1 MSAALTRVPVVL
13 GARSYDVVVGEGAL
27 AQAGDL
33 ISPFLS
39 RKRVFIAADE
49 NAEKHHGEVLHAAL
63 SHAGIEGVWVPVPS
77 GEQQKS
83 FSGIEAMLDAFL
95 AKGIERK
102 DFIVAFG
109 GGVVGDLAGF
119 AAAIVKRGVDFI
131 QIPTTLLSQV
141 DSSVGGKTAINAS
154 AGKNLVGVFHQ
165 PRLVIAD
172 IGVLKTL
179 PVRELRAGLAE
190 VVKYGL
196 IDDPEFFQWVEAN
209 AARLGS
215 GEPSLLTEAVRRSV
229 AAKAAVVAR
238 DEHETG
244 DRALLNLGHTFAH
257 AIEACAGMHGQVLH
271 GEAVGAGMAA
281 AFRFS
286 TKLGLCPGQDSER
299 AVKAIAALGL
309 ETDWRKLPGAPYHA
323 APLLEAM
330 RHDKKNS
337 GGTLTFIL
345 AKGIGQSFIDR
356 NVDAAQVEAFLEEL
370 VR

>member
-1 MSAALTRVPVVL
+1 MNTPLTRVPVQL
-13 GARSYDVVVGEGAL
+13 GARSYDVVVGDGAL
-27 AQAGDL
+27 NQAGEL

-39 RKRVFIAADE
+39 RKRVFVAADE
-49 NAEKHHGEVLHAAL
+49 NAQRLHGQILRDSL
-63 SHAGIEGVWVPVPS
+63 SASGIEGVWVRVPS

-83 FSGIEAMLDAFL
+83 FSGIETMLDAFL

-102 DFIVAFG
+102 DVIVAFG

-141 DSSVGGKTAINAS
+141 DSSVGGKTAINS
-154 AGKNLVGVFHQ
+154 TAGKNLVGVFHQ

-172 IGVLKTL
+172 IGTLKTL

-190 VVKYGL
+190 VIKYGL
-196 IDDPEFFQWVEAN
+196 IDDPEFFEWVETN
-209 AARLGS
+209 AAPLGA
-215 GEPSLLTEAVRRSV
+215 GEPDLLAEAVRRSV

-257 AIEACAGMHGQVLH
+257 AIEACAGMHGQILH

-286 TKLGLCPGQDSER
+286 TKLGLCQGQNSER

-309 ETDWRKLPGAPYHA
+309 ETDWRNLPGAPYQA
-323 APLLEAM
+323 GSLLEAM

-356 NVDAAQVEAFLEEL
+356 NVDAAQVEAFLGEL

>member
-1 MSAALTRVPVVL
+1 MSAALSRVPVEL
-13 GARSYDVVVGEGAL
+13 GSRSYQVVVGDGAL
-27 AQAGDL
+27 AQAGEL
-33 ISPFLS
+33 IAPFLS

-49 NAEKHHGEVLHAAL
+49 NAESLHGQTLRTALAA
-63 SHAGIEGVWVPVPS
+63 AGIEGVWVSVPS

-83 FSGIEAMLDAFL
+83 FAGIESVLDAFL
-95 AKGIERK
+95 AKGVERK

-131 QIPTTLLSQV
+131 QIPTTLLAQV
-141 DSSVGGKTAINAS
+141 DSSVGGKTAINAA

-172 IGVLKTL
+172 SSVLKTL

-190 VVKYGL
+190 VIKYGL
-196 IDDPEFFQWVEAN
+196 IDDPEFFDWVEAH
-209 AARLGS
+209 AKALGA
-215 GEPSLLTEAVRRSV
+215 GEPALLAEAVRRSV
-229 AAKAAVVAR
+229 AAKAAFVAR

-257 AIEACAGMHGQVLH
+257 AIEACAGMHGEILH

-309 ETDWRKLPGAPYHA
+309 EVDWRKLPGAPYHA
-323 APLLEAM
+323 GPLLEAM
-330 RHDKKNS
+330 RHDKTNS

-356 NVDAAQVEAFLEEL
+356 NVDAAQVDAFLQEL
-370 VR
+370 VG

>member
-1 MSAALTRVPVVL
+1 
-13 GARSYDVVVGEGAL
+13 
-27 AQAGDL
+27 
-33 ISPFLS
+33 
-39 RKRVFIAADE
+39 
-49 NAEKHHGEVLHAAL
+49 
-63 SHAGIEGVWVPVPS
+63 
-77 GEQQKS
+77 
-83 FSGIEAMLDAFL
+83 
-95 AKGIERK
+95 
-102 DFIVAFG
+102 
-109 GGVVGDLAGF
+109 
-119 AAAIVKRGVDFI
+119 
-131 QIPTTLLSQV
+131 
-141 DSSVGGKTAINAS
+141 
-154 AGKNLVGVFHQ
+154 
-165 PRLVIAD
+165 VIAD
-172 IGVLKTL
+172 SSVLKTL

-190 VVKYGL
+190 VIKYGL
-196 IDDPEFFQWVEAN
+196 IDDTDFFDWVEAH
-209 AARLGS
+209 AKGLGA
-215 GEPSLLTEAVRRSV
+215 GEPALLAEAVRRSV

-257 AIEACAGMHGQVLH
+257 AIEACAGMHGEILH

-309 ETDWRKLPGAPYHA
+309 EVDWRKLPGAPYHA

-356 NVDAAQVEAFLEEL
+356 NVDAAQVDAFLQEL
-370 VR
+370 VG